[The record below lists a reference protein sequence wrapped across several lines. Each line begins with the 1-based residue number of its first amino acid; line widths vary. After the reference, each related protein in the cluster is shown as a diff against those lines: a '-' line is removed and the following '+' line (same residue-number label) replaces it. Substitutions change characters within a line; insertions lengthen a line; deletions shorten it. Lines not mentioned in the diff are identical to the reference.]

1 MDVKLPD
8 GTIINNVPDGI
19 SKAEL
24 TARLAR
30 NGYDVS
36 KLETQ
41 NTAMPKAPKSYTAG
55 EAVTTGLTNLPGS
68 ALKFAGDT
76 VGALMH
82 PIETTKGAL
91 NLAAGE
97 LDKLLPQ
104 SVSNALTRADEAF
117 LGKEKAQEINARQKL
132 LANTVNQQYKERY
145 GSAEGFK
152 RALAEDPANILADV
166 STVLT
171 GGAAL
176 APKASKLAGALTTAS
191 KYTNPLLPV
200 EKAIGATASGIG
212 SMTKGTLGVTTG
224 AGSEPITQAVKA
236 GEASIE
242 VPGGKVS
249 QAFTKNLRGAS
260 DVEGAVDIAKSGL
273 DEMRKVKNAEY
284 RSGMVDISNDKT
296 ALAFD
301 DINNALKSASEKGT
315 YKGQIKDEF
324 TAKKVQE
331 AADAVKQWKK
341 LDPAEFHTPEGMD
354 ALKQKIGG
362 ILESVPFE
370 QKTARTALNEIYN
383 GVRQTI
389 ADQAPTYST
398 VMKDYAQSS
407 ELINEIKKSLSLGEK
422 TSADTALRKLQS
434 IMRNNVQT
442 NYGNRA
448 KLAEELVGKG
458 GAETLMPTLAGQSLN
473 SLKPRG
479 LGGQLE
485 TYGGL
490 AYLLTHPAALGSA
503 LALAPAAMP
512 RVVGEAAYGVG
523 KLKGVA
529 KKVAS
534 KTPLT
539 KDEAN
544 LLGLLLTQA
553 NQGEQ

>member
-1 MDVKLPD
+1 MCIRD
-8 GTIINNVPDGI
+8 
-19 SKAEL
+19 S
-24 TARLAR
+24 
-30 NGYDVS
+30 
-36 KLETQ
+36 
-41 NTAMPKAPKSYTAG
+41 
-55 EAVTTGLTNLPGS
+55 
-68 ALKFAGDT
+68 
-76 VGALMH
+76 
-82 PIETTKGAL
+82 
-91 NLAAGE
+91 
-97 LDKLLPQ
+97 
-104 SVSNALTRADEAF
+104 
-117 LGKEKAQEINARQKL
+117 
-132 LANTVNQQYKERY
+132 
-145 GSAEGFK
+145 
-152 RALAEDPANILADV
+152 
-166 STVLT
+166 
-171 GGAAL
+171 
-176 APKASKLAGALTTAS
+176 
-191 KYTNPLLPV
+191 
-200 EKAIGATASGIG
+200 ASGVG
-212 SMTKGTLGVTTG
+212 GLTKGTLGVTTG
-224 AGSEPITQAVKA
+224 VGSEPITQAVKA
-236 GEASIE
+236 GESAIQT
-242 VPGGKVS
+242 PGGKVS
-249 QAFTKNLRGAS
+249 EAFTKNLRGAA

-301 DINNALKSASEKGT
+301 DVNNALKSASEKGT

-324 TAKKVQE
+324 AAKKVQE
-331 AADAVKQWKK
+331 AADAVRQWKS

-383 GVRQTI
+383 GVKQTI
-389 ADQAPTYST
+389 VDQAPTYSK
-398 VMKDYAQSS
+398 VMKDYAESS
-407 ELINEIKKSLSLGEK
+407 DLINEIKKSLSLGEK

-434 IMRNNVQT
+434 VMRNNVQT
-442 NYGNRA
+442 NYSNRA